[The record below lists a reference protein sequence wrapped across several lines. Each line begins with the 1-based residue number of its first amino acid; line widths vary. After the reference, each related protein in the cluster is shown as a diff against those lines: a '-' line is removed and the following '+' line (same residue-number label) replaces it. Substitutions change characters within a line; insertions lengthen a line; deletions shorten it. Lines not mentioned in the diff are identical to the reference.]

1 MNRFYKKPKK
11 ETIQKRQLEF
21 SKKYTPEIKWL
32 ETNPIA
38 KNDNFLMDML
48 NVLKSGERPFS
59 EKMHMSVKKAMTNPR
74 FDIKKNIELK
84 GKIDTIKKKVDI
96 LIYLVRSVD
105 EKKSSYYVDNY
116 SAIGFVHS
124 IRNQLDEGR
133 YLSKKQL
140 QALNKVF
147 KRYTKSMDNII
158 NDNKPKGVN
167 NDKK

>member
-21 SKKYTPEIKWL
+21 SKKYTPEITWL
-32 ETNPIA
+32 ETNQIA
-38 KNDNFLMDML
+38 QKDNFLKDML

-84 GKIDTIKKKVDI
+84 GKIDAIKQKVEVLVD
-96 LIYLVRSVD
+96 LVRSVD

-124 IRNQLDEGR
+124 IQEQLESGR

-140 QALNKVF
+140 LALNKVF
-147 KRYTKSMDNII
+147 KRYTKSMDKLI
-158 NDNKPKGVN
+158 NDNKPKGAQN
-167 NDKK
+167 GKK

>member
-1 MNRFYKKPKK
+1 MNRFYKKPNK

-48 NVLKSGERPFS
+48 KVLKSGERPFS

-84 GKIDTIKKKVDI
+84 GKIDAIKQKVEVLVD
-96 LIYLVRSVD
+96 LVRSVD
-105 EKKSSYYVDNY
+105 EHKGEYYIQNY
-116 SAIGFVHS
+116 SAIRFVRS
-124 IRNQLDEGR
+124 IQNQLEDGR

-140 QALNKVF
+140 VALNKVF
-147 KRYTKSMDNII
+147 KRYNTSMDKLI
-158 NDNKPKGVN
+158 NDNKPKRSQ
-167 NDKK
+167 NDEK